1 MKIKGLIRF
10 PRKLGKLP
18 KPSCLIMNL
27 KDVTQMDVPSKIL
40 SSDKMDLG
48 EKTIGRLL
56 AFNFAS
62 KKPVTQHLNRDFA
75 LNAVLNIGWC
85 SADDDSDQWVS
96 ANDYLTTKHYPIKLN
111 ASYDSYVDIVIG
123 KYHLFINVIFISS

>member
-18 KPSCLIMNL
+18 KPSRLIMNL

-40 SSDKMDLG
+40 SSDKMDLDK
-48 EKTIGRLL
+48 KTIGRLL
-56 AFNFAS
+56 AFNFSS

-75 LNAVLNIGWC
+75 LSAV
-85 SADDDSDQWVS
+85 
-96 ANDYLTTKHYPIKLN
+96 
-111 ASYDSYVDIVIG
+111 
-123 KYHLFINVIFISS
+123 